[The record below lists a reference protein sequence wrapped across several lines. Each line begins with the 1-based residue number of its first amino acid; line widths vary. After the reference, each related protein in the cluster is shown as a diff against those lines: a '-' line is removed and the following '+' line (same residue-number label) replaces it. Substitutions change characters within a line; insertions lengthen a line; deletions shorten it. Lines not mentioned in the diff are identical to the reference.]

1 MGQDCCCLRKNNINL
16 LKKESDL
23 QLKNNINTIRHYRN
37 QNVSFFIVYSGV
49 TIATL
54 IVVASGGT
62 ATLLLSATLTVAG
75 AVYYIYEV
83 CSSNAEIDE
92 IKNELKRR
100 EDAEISIVDIST
112 FPISKQDDLK
122 RRKTF

>member
-1 MGQDCCCLRKNNINL
+1 MGQDCCCHRKNLNL
-16 LKKESDL
+16 IKKKSDIEL
-23 QLKNNINTIRHYRN
+23 RNNINTIRHYRN

-62 ATLLLSATLTVAG
+62 ATLLLSSTLTVAG

-83 CSSNAEIDE
+83 CTSNAEIDE
-92 IKNELKRR
+92 VKNELKRR
-100 EDAEISIVDIST
+100 ENAEISIVDVSS
-112 FPISKQDDLK
+112 FPIPKNRN
-122 RRKTF
+122 RRNTA